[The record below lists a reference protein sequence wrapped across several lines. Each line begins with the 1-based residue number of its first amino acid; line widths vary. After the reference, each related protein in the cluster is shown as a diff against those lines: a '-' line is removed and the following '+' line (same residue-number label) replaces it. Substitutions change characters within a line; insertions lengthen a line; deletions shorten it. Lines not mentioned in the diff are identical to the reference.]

1 MSDSGK
7 NNSVIFLSKDDVSF
21 FTNDVTTTIYKSDAL
36 LECHFT
42 RAKRFSDN
50 SVKHLCELL
59 VNAHALREYLEIL
72 FPDMSKGEYEVPAAD
87 LLKLTK
93 VAAIMQE
100 IRNDLRHASIILDL
114 Q

>member
-7 NNSVIFLSKDDVSF
+7 NNSVIFLSKSDVSSF
-21 FTNDVTTTIYKSDAL
+21 ANDVITTIYKSDAL
-36 LECHFT
+36 LEYHFT
-42 RAKRFSDN
+42 RAKRYSEI

-59 VNAHALREYLEIL
+59 VNAYALREYLEML
-72 FPDMSKGEYEVPAAD
+72 FPDMSKDEYEVAAAD
-87 LLKLTK
+87 LLKLTR

-100 IRNDLRHASIILDL
+100 IRNDLRFANIILDV